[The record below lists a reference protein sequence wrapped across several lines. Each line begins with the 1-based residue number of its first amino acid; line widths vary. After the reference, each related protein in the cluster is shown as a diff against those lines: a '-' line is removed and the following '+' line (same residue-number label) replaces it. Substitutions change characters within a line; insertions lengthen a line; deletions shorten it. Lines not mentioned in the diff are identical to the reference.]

1 MWSSVQTVGRWV
13 SQINQVFS
21 RLLDRIEKMPQSR
34 RLFVLFLVTY
44 LCATPLMLGYAIADD
59 PERLEKTDIPIF
71 RDRVETILDGEW
83 LYEDTEKITVTPP
96 LINYLLVPAVLL
108 GDTLVIWELWFTFFI
123 FLSSV
128 LLFYIIEP
136 NFGTRSAISASMLFA
151 SSPFAF
157 FTSVAMVQ
165 DDAIIVVFLLL
176 AFLFLARLMWLSA
189 AVVFGLGTMTKL
201 FPALCAPLAFF
212 GPKGI
217 QTKLKVVCFG
227 LGSALLI
234 SLPFILFAQE
244 GFFQFIEF
252 YLLGRQPTS
261 SAQAFEEV
269 SLITQR
275 GMSFW
280 KFLAVMGLV
289 IPTGLLHG
297 MLLISVVGIW
307 AAVMKEKLDIQTGFL
322 LCILSIF
329 VFYSKI
335 HFGYH
340 LMILGLL
347 IPHSYQ
353 NLSRLWSL
361 FFVSLMAMIVHVAW
375 RGYIP
380 SIPNWLIFF
389 LSLCIWVYWIS
400 WSVLLVKESNQSSE
414 NRPIQVNEDRHQST
428 FWMMGLSLCISVLLG
443 LNKLV

>member
-108 GDTLVIWELWFTFFI
+108 GDTLIIWELWFTFFI

-261 SAQAFEEV
+261 STQAFEEV

-307 AAVMKEKLDIQTGFL
+307 TAVMKEKLDIQTGFL

-361 FFVSLMAMIVHVAW
+361 FFVSLMVMIVHYSW

-380 SIPNWLIFF
+380 SIPNWFILL

-428 FWMMGLSLCISVLLG
+428 FWMIGLSLCISVLLG
-443 LNKLV
+443 LNRIV

>member
-212 GPKGI
+212 GPKEI

-261 SAQAFEEV
+261 STQAFEEV

>member
-261 SAQAFEEV
+261 STQAFEEV

>member
-1 MWSSVQTVGRWV
+1 VWSSVQTVGRWV

-261 SAQAFEEV
+261 STQAFEEV

>member
-108 GDTLVIWELWFTFFI
+108 GDTLIIWELWFTFFI

-261 SAQAFEEV
+261 STQAFEEV

-361 FFVSLMAMIVHVAW
+361 FFVSLMAMIVHIAW

-428 FWMMGLSLCISVLLG
+428 FWMMGLSLCVSVLLG
-443 LNKLV
+443 LNKVV

>member
-1 MWSSVQTVGRWV
+1 
-13 SQINQVFS
+13 
-21 RLLDRIEKMPQSR
+21 MPQSK

-108 GDTLVIWELWFTFFI
+108 GDTLLVWELWFTFFI

-136 NFGTRSAISASMLFA
+136 HFGTRSAVSASMLFA

-201 FPALCAPLAFF
+201 FPALCAPLTFF
-212 GPKGI
+212 GPKDVKS
-217 QTKLKVVCFG
+217 KLKVVGFG

-261 SAQAFEEV
+261 STQSFEEV

-289 IPTGLLHG
+289 IPTSLLHG
-297 MLLISVVGIW
+297 MLLISVIGVW
-307 AAVMKEKLDIQTGFL
+307 TAVMKEKLDIQTGFL
-322 LCILSIF
+322 LCLLSIF
-329 VFYSKI
+329 VFYSKL

-347 IPHSYQ
+347 IPHSYR
-353 NLSRLWSL
+353 NLVRLWSL
-361 FFVSLMAMIVHVAW
+361 FFVSIIAMVVHYSW

-380 SIPNWLIFF
+380 SVPNWLIFL
-389 LSLCIWVYWIS
+389 LSFCLWIYWIS
-400 WSVLLVKESNQSSE
+400 WSVLLVKERNKPSDD
-414 NRPIQVNEDRHQST
+414 RLTQVNENRHQSS
-428 FWMMGLSLCISVLLG
+428 FWMISLSFCISILLG
-443 LNKLV
+443 LNRIV

>member
-261 SAQAFEEV
+261 STQAFEEV

-361 FFVSLMAMIVHVAW
+361 FFVSLMAMIVHIAW